1 MKATRF
7 LYRVTIV
14 NSQGKTGTFI
24 GEIVSSHDETA
35 RRKIVAI
42 ELKNG
47 NRVKRIE
54 ATADRSKLPGDWI
67 KRSYKD

>member
-14 NSQGKTGTFI
+14 NSQGKTGTFV
-24 GEIVSSHDETA
+24 GEVVSSHDETA

-47 NRVKRIE
+47 NRVKSIT
-54 ATADRSKLPGDWI
+54 ATTDRVKRPGEWI

>member
-7 LYRVTIV
+7 LYRVTV
-14 NSQGKTGTFI
+14 TNSQGRTGTFVA
-24 GEIVSSHDETA
+24 EATANLDETA

-42 ELKNG
+42 ELKAG
-47 NRVKRIE
+47 NQVRSIVS
-54 ATADRSKLPGDWI
+54 TSDRAKKNGDWA